1 MKASSKLN
9 KLLSMSKILYT
20 SVEKI
25 RNALINQLGYKV
37 YFILIIKL
45 NLEWKLNL
53 DKKHA
58 LEKLGL
64 VAN

>member
-1 MKASSKLN
+1 MK
-9 KLLSMSKILYT
+9 I
-20 SVEKI
+20 I
-25 RNALINQLGYKV
+25 RNALTNQLGYKV
-37 YFILIIKL
+37 YFILIKKL

>member
-25 RNALINQLGYKV
+25 RNALINLLGYKV
-37 YFILIIKL
+37 YFTLNIKL

-53 DKKHA
+53 DKNHA